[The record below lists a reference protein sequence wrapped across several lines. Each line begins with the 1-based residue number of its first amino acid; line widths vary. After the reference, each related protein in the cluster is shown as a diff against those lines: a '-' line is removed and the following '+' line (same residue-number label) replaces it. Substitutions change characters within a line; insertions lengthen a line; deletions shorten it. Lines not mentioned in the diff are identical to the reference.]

1 MSDWDLPITQGTNR
15 LRSKTAVITGAA
27 RGIGRAIAVAF
38 AAEGADVMGIDIA
51 GPIGPISEAPP
62 ATREDLDETGKLV
75 TQYGRRFIPVVAD
88 VRNTGALR
96 DAAKQAEQ
104 EFGHIDIVVA
114 NAAIQTMKPLLQ
126 MTDSDWH
133 DIIDV
138 NLNGYANTLRAFAP
152 YMVPRRY
159 GRIILVA
166 SRQGRQGW
174 KNGSSYSASKW
185 GVIGLMKSVALE
197 LAEHGIT
204 VNSIEPGLVD
214 TLLTR
219 NPTRLRGAFEETEH
233 TENVPKNI
241 PVDRVANG
249 LSKQNAMH
257 LPWLQP
263 RDIAPVAVFLAS
275 DEAHMVAGATY
286 DVTAGDSSHYTA

>member
-1 MSDWDLPITQGTNR
+1 MDPVSRAPAAQR
-15 LRSKTAVITGAA
+15 LHGRTAVITGAA
-27 RGIGRAIAVAF
+27 RGIGRAIAAGF
-38 AAEGADVMGIDIA
+38 AAEGADVMGIDVA
-51 GPIGPISEAPP
+51 GPVSPVSETPP
-62 ATREDLDETGKLV
+62 ATPENLDETGALV
-75 TQYGRRFIPVVAD
+75 KQHGRRFIPIVAD
-88 VRNTGALR
+88 VRNITALH

-104 EFGHIDIVVA
+104 EFGHLDILVA

-126 MTDSDWH
+126 MTDSEWH

-138 NLNGYANTLRAFAP
+138 NLNGYANTIRAFAP

-166 SRQGRQGW
+166 SRQGRRGW

-185 GVIGLMKSVALE
+185 GVIGLMKSAALE

-204 VNSIEPGLVD
+204 VNSIQPGLVD
-214 TLLTR
+214 TLMTR

-233 TENVPKNI
+233 SSAPPGDV
-241 PVDRVANG
+241 PVDHITNN

-257 LPWLQP
+257 VPWVQP
-263 RDIAPVAVFLAS
+263 NDIAPVAIFLAS
-275 DEAHMVAGATY
+275 DEARMVAGATY
-286 DVTAGDSSHYTA
+286 DVTAADSALYTA